1 MPAPLRPCGLLVVL
15 RVNWPI
21 TVTGRHAAG
30 GAGVHEEAPRLTEQA
45 TFRAPVHYA
54 GAGAGATPSCSRS
67 SNRSKTSRAE
77 TIKPSSTTK

>member
-45 TFRAPVHYA
+45 TL
-54 GAGAGATPSCSRS
+54 SCTGSLRGRRGRRHAQLLEELQPIEDKSR
-67 SNRSKTSRAE
+67 
-77 TIKPSSTTK
+77 